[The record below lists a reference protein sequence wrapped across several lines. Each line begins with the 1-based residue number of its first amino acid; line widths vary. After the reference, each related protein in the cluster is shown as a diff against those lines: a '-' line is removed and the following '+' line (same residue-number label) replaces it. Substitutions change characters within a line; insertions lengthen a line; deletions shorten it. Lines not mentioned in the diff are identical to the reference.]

1 MSQEKQEKR
10 SGLFE
15 KVFYNLLNED
25 MSAGSG
31 GVFGSFNPGG
41 FGGGDTYAPGDA
53 RLPHI
58 LGQKKRKKN
67 KSKRKQKKRKNKKMK
82 KKMEEDFVIP
92 KTGTDTS
99 LVQKR
104 PPVGRM

>member
-1 MSQEKQEKR
+1 MSREKQEKG
-10 SGLFE
+10 SGFFE
-15 KVFYNLLNED
+15 KVFYNLLDED

-31 GVFGSFNPGG
+31 GVFGTSTTGG

-53 RLPHI
+53 RVPHI

-67 KSKRKQKKRKNKKMK
+67 KSKHKKRKNKKMK

-92 KTGTDTS
+92 KTGADTS